1 MYPDASIFFWSGQS
15 YSYIMRKV
23 WYHQIWIQKYLVF
36 IVSDLIYIRNA
47 SFWADNNQQI
57 NFWTKVSILPNSYFL
72 CKSVASFHV
81 WNLQRFLHKHR
92 AAIQFSAPLDI
103 RFAAKI
109 RMAIM
114 SMFQTSI
121 YKFYMRGT
129 RLFSSSIFD
138 AISTTY

>member
-1 MYPDASIFFWSGQS
+1 MHLFEQIIINRLVSGPKFLS
-15 YSYIMRKV
+15 
-23 WYHQIWIQKYLVF
+23 
-36 IVSDLIYIRNA
+36 
-47 SFWADNNQQI
+47 
-57 NFWTKVSILPNSYFL
+57 SYFL
-72 CKSVASFHV
+72 CKSVASFNV

-138 AISTTY
+138 SMYIYYILTPQNGAKQLEKSPHMNPFTTLLL